1 MVPMLIGWF
10 LFLIL
15 LPSAWKVMVPDV
27 FNGQRQI
34 VQRAAVD

>member
-1 MVPMLIGWF
+1 MAPMLIGWF
-10 LFLIL
+10 QFLIL
-15 LPSAWKVMVPDV
+15 LPSALKVMVPDV